1 MKIRIEARPGELEG
15 RLPDVIRALERLA
28 GEPLSK
34 AQRSRHPS
42 EPVELL
48 IPSMREAVT
57 EASKVRDAIRAVM
70 WTKIQEVL
78 ADAQ

>member
-15 RLPDVIRALERLA
+15 RLPDVIRALERMA

-34 AQRSRHPS
+34 AIRSRHSS

-48 IPSMREAVT
+48 IPAMREAVG
-57 EASKVRDAIRAVM
+57 EAAKVRDAIRAVM

-78 ADAQ
+78 SE